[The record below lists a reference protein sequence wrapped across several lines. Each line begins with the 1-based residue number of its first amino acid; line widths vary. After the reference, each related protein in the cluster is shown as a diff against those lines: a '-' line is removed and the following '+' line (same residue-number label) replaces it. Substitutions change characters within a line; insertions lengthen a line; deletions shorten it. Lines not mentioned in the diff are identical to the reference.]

1 MSLEKKYMGN
11 LLALTWSVKENQ
23 FHALEQKSN
32 LNNQNRE
39 PQPLD
44 QFTDL
49 RASLQIQIPLNWVES
64 TWGSTLEHHQE
75 CILALPGWLCLG
87 EKQIGLLVMT
97 RYCLW
102 TDTNSRRHK
111 ISLWSTDQSKNI
123 WKSGHQWSFSSDP
136 SHSKPSESQ
145 TSSWVYFPS
154 LRMHNR

>member
-75 CILALPGWLCLG
+75 CILAIFFLLLLKENSDHYQGDCAL
-87 EKQIGLLVMT
+87 EK
-97 RYCLW
+97 
-102 TDTNSRRHK
+102 
-111 ISLWSTDQSKNI
+111 SK
-123 WKSGHQWSFSSDP
+123 
-136 SHSKPSESQ
+136 
-145 TSSWVYFPS
+145 
-154 LRMHNR
+154 